1 MRFLLVGILA
11 ALALAGCA
19 GEEVTVPAP
28 VVPATIGA
36 GQFGLT
42 ERAFVE
48 LEIATDDQ
56 AMKLLSSGG
65 QRASTV
71 ALRELAQSAGAAR
84 QAELAELHG
93 LLDAA
98 GIKYVNNHE
107 GHDMP
112 GMPTPEE
119 LAALDKSG
127 GEFDITFCRLLQ
139 AHLDESAGVVHT
151 ASQSVAHEATR
162 ALAIRMEQDRRRFRQ
177 RLGEL
182 MQV

>member
-1 MRFLLVGILA
+1 MRFFSVGILVA
-11 ALALAGCA
+11 FALAGCA
-19 GEEVTVPAP
+19 GKEVTVPAP
-28 VVPATIGA
+28 VVPATAGA

-56 AMKLLSSGG
+56 AVKLLDSGAE
-65 QRASTV
+65 RASTV
-71 ALRELAQSAGAAR
+71 ALRELAQSVGTAHR
-84 QAELAELHG
+84 AELAELHG
-93 LLDAA
+93 LLAAA
-98 GIKYVNNHE
+98 GAQYVNNHE

-119 LAALDKSG
+119 LTALDKSG

-139 AHLDESAGVVHT
+139 AHLDESAGVART
-151 ASQSVAHEATR
+151 ASQSVAHHATR
-162 ALAIRMEQDRRRFRQ
+162 ALATRMEQERRRLRQ